1 MNRPSGVNLFPV
13 SQADARAL
21 GSVETAPL
29 LRFLR
34 PASFALWF
42 LVFSVQI
49 VMLVSDS
56 SQSLWLAL
64 VLSTALFAG
73 VHIQFWYE
81 ESEQG
86 RRLHY
91 LLERMRGRIYEDELT
106 GLPNARHFVFELR
119 RQMMR
124 SMRNGRSFSVVLAD
138 LQGFE
143 SVGDG
148 EEQERIARAAAKA
161 LRAAVG
167 DSDFVAR
174 LQGGVF
180 GAIVVDDKERTIAQ
194 KRDAV
199 VLAVASA
206 IPLER
211 STAMQPV
218 VTMTGYEGELEVREL
233 LRRAQRDLQSAR
245 ARGYAQALPRTPSRA
260 AVA

>member
-1 MNRPSGVNLFPV
+1 MNRPPSLNLVALSPN
-13 SQADARAL
+13 DTRAL
-21 GSVETAPL
+21 GSVETPFF

-42 LVFSVQI
+42 LVFSIQV

-56 SQSLWLAL
+56 SQSVWLAL
-64 VLSTALFAG
+64 ILSTALFVG
-73 VHIQFWYE
+73 VHVQFWYE

-91 LLERMRGRIYEDELT
+91 LLERMRGRIYEDEHT

-124 SMRNGRSFSVVLAD
+124 SMRNGRSFSVVVAELE
-138 LQGFE
+138 GFE
-143 SVGDG
+143 GIESG
-148 EEQERIARAAAKA
+148 EQDRVARAAAKA
-161 LRAAVG
+161 LRTAVG

-174 LQGGVF
+174 LQNGTF
-180 GAIVVDDKERTIAQ
+180 AAIVADDKERTIAE

-199 VLAVASA
+199 LCALASA

-211 STAMQPV
+211 ATDLQPLVTA
-218 VTMTGYEGELEVREL
+218 TGYEGEVEVGEL
-233 LRRAQRDLQSAR
+233 LRRAQRDLQAAR
-245 ARGYAQALPRTPSRA
+245 TRGLATPAPRAVSPSVA
-260 AVA
+260 A

>member
-1 MNRPSGVNLFPV
+1 MNRPSGTSLFSLSP
-13 SQADARAL
+13 SEARVL
-21 GSVETAPL
+21 GSVETPL
-29 LRFLR
+29 VLRFLR

-42 LVFSVQI
+42 LVFCIQV
-49 VMLVSDS
+49 VMLVADS
-56 SQSLWLAL
+56 SQSVWLAL

-86 RRLHY
+86 RRLHH

-124 SMRNGRSFSVVLAD
+124 SMRNGRSFSVIIAELHGFDAVDAD
-138 LQGFE
+138 
-143 SVGDG
+143 
-148 EEQERIARAAAKA
+148 EQERIARAAAKA

-174 LQGGVF
+174 LQGGIF
-180 GAIVVDDKERTIAQ
+180 ASIVTDDKERTIGE

-199 VLAVASA
+199 LCAVASA
-206 IPLER
+206 VPLER
-211 STAMQPV
+211 AAVIQPI

-233 LRRAQRDLQSAR
+233 LRRAQRDLHAAR
-245 ARGYAQALPRTPSRA
+245 ARGFAGSLPRPLSRTA
-260 AVA
+260 A

>member
-1 MNRPSGVNLFPV
+1 VNRSSGSSLISLSPSESRV
-13 SQADARAL
+13 L
-21 GSVETAPL
+21 GSVETPFV

-42 LVFSVQI
+42 LVFCVQI

-86 RRLHY
+86 RRLHS

-124 SMRNGRSFSVVLAD
+124 SMRNGRSFSVIIAD
-138 LQGFE
+138 LHGFDAAE
-143 SVGDG
+143 PD
-148 EEQERIARAAAKA
+148 EQERVARAAAKA

-180 GAIVVDDKERTIAQ
+180 AAIVTDDKERTIGE

-199 VLAVASA
+199 LCAVASA

-211 STAMQPV
+211 AAVMQPI

-233 LRRAQRDLQSAR
+233 LRRAQSDLHAAR
-245 ARGYAQALPRTPSRA
+245 SRGFGGPLPRAVSRSA
-260 AVA
+260 A